1 MSEESKA
8 IDPSPS
14 SEKDAI
20 LFLDV
25 NLGKGESARIVV
37 YEGDKA
43 EDVIGAFGNEHNLND
58 KKRAKLLEV
67 LNSQLSQI

>member
-1 MSEESKA
+1 METPEPIAENEEQKIAVEDQPKVSDEYIA
-8 IDPSPS
+8 NEISPI

-43 EDVIGAFGNEHNLND
+43 E
-58 KKRAKLLEV
+58 
-67 LNSQLSQI
+67 

>member
-1 MSEESKA
+1 MSEESKGNER
-8 IDPSPS
+8 SPI

-43 EDVIGAFGNEHNLND
+43 E
-58 KKRAKLLEV
+58 
-67 LNSQLSQI
+67 